1 MSLLK
6 ILSIWLT
13 SHFKNGVA
21 KTAVTNEKK
30 NKLIHIAGGNAVI
43 FVEKGQSLKMNKIH
57 SINYLFAFFS
67 SNYIRY
73 MCISYNSGFFLK

>member
-1 MSLLK
+1 MSIRK

-21 KTAVTNEKK
+21 KTAVTTEKK
-30 NKLIHIAGGNAVI
+30 NQIILIAGGNVVI

-57 SINYLFAFFS
+57 SINYVFAFF
-67 SNYIRY
+67 
-73 MCISYNSGFFLK
+73 FF

>member
-1 MSLLK
+1 MSLHK

-30 NKLIHIAGGNAVI
+30 NQLIYIAGGNAVI

-57 SINYLFAFFS
+57 SINYLFAFFLLTILDTCA
-67 SNYIRY
+67 YHI
-73 MCISYNSGFFLK
+73 IQDFF